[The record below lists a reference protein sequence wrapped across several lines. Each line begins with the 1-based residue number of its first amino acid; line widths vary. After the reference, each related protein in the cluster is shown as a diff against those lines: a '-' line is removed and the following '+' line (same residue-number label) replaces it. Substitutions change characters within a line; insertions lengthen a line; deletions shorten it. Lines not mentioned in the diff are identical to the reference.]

1 MDLGRG
7 VSTSVIVVPAAPDN
21 HLAID
26 RPAKKGLKSLAL
38 DLPKS
43 LGAVRSDLM
52 QISKQDEGRRTLYI
66 EKGVAAPDSGL
77 NGPEVRCPTLRN
89 NDKGAATRP

>member
-66 EKGVAAPDSGL
+66 EKRGGCTGQRSEWAG
-77 NGPEVRCPTLRN
+77 
-89 NDKGAATRP
+89 GAMSNVEKQ